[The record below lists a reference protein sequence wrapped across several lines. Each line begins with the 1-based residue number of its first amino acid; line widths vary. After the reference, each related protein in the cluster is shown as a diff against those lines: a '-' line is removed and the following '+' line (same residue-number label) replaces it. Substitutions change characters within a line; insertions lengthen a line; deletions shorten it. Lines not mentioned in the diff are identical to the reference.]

1 MFIEIYLPVS
11 RPYFKPN
18 PFYEK
23 LKKKEKEVM
32 LLLHNLRME
41 NPDMTE
47 NLQELKKEM
56 NFYRSVLVRKDAT
69 CAMAMS
75 VCLFWI
81 GESAALVASPWL
93 FNHQCD
99 VGPWILFSVT

>member
-1 MFIEIYLPVS
+1 MFIEIYLPVA

-32 LLLHNLRME
+32 SLLHNLRTE

-75 VCLFWI
+75 VCL
-81 GESAALVASPWL
+81 
-93 FNHQCD
+93 
-99 VGPWILFSVT
+99 SVLDWRVCSSGCIPLAV